1 MPLAPVA
8 SPGLSISGRQKSLL
22 VWISV
27 IAGSVLVLLG
37 PALWNGFPFMFYDS
51 GVFIELAVQGG
62 FSPER
67 SAFYASFLSAFRPS
81 FSLWPAMVAQVLMTV
96 LIMAAFARALL
107 PNLSAGRFF
116 ILIMVLCVGTGL
128 PWYAA
133 EILPDILA
141 PLLVICLYLLGFHAD
156 KLTWA
161 HKVALTAAAVL
172 AATSHASH
180 LGLAAGLAVF
190 VALMQIATRHMA
202 LASASPRWRLPVL
215 VFSLSL
221 LALVTSNFVRTGDV
235 FISRSGP
242 AFVLGRLVQD
252 GIVKRLLDDTCPE
265 SGYRLCAYKD
275 DLPRDAN
282 SYLWGQD
289 SPFWKLGGF
298 EGTADEAKSIIVESL
313 KRYPLLHLKAASRNT
328 LEQLVT
334 FETGDGIEPLFDV
347 PIPPMQ
353 RQIPEQVEDYRA
365 ARQQNDQIEFRWINV
380 LQVPVG
386 AASIVA
392 LAAILVAAGWRRN
405 WSDRFFLPAFLL
417 IALFGNAF
425 ICGALS
431 NPQDRYQ
438 SRLIWLAC
446 FAVLLLAKRPRAFSA
461 ALEPIIPRRT
471 TPDPRSRKAFQA
483 G

>member
-1 MPLAPVA
+1 MPRYFIHVSSIVTLLAPVA
-8 SPGLSISGRQKSLL
+8 SSGLAISARQRSLL
-22 VWISV
+22 VWISAV
-27 IAGSVLVLLG
+27 VGSVLVLLA

-51 GVFIELAVQGG
+51 GVFIELSIQGG

-96 LIMAAFARALL
+96 LVMAAFARALL
-107 PNLSAGRFF
+107 PGLSAGRFF
-116 ILIMVLCVGTGL
+116 AWVVVLCIATGL

-156 KLTWA
+156 RLGWPRKM
-161 HKVALTAAAVL
+161 ALTAVAVL

-180 LGLAAGLAVF
+180 LGLAAGL
-190 VALMQIATRHMA
+190 VALTALIQIATRHTA
-202 LASASPRWRLPVL
+202 LPSAAPRWRLPAL
-215 VFSLSL
+215 VFTLSL
-221 LALVTSNFVRTGDV
+221 LALVTSNFARTGEV
-235 FISRSGP
+235 FVSRSGP

-252 GIVKRLLDDTCPE
+252 GIVKRLLDDTCPG

-275 DLPRDAN
+275 TLPADAN
-282 SYLWGQD
+282 NYLWGQD

-298 EGTADEAKSIIVESL
+298 EGTADEAQRIIVDSL
-313 KRYPLLHLKAASRNT
+313 KRYPWLHLKTAARNT

-347 PIPPMQ
+347 PVPAMQ
-353 RQIPEQVEDYRA
+353 RQIPEQLEDYRA
-365 ARQQNDQIEFRWINV
+365 ARQQNDQIAFRWINAV
-380 LQVPVG
+380 QVPVG
-386 AASIVA
+386 AAAIAA
-392 LAAILVAAGWRRN
+392 LAAILVTAVRRRT
-405 WSDRFFLPAFLL
+405 WSDRVFLPAFIL
-417 IALFGNAF
+417 IALLGNAF

-438 SRLIWLAC
+438 SRLMWLVC
-446 FAVLLLAKRPRAFSA
+446 FAVLLLLAKRRDRP
-461 ALEPIIPRRT
+461 
-471 TPDPRSRKAFQA
+471 TPLTD
-483 G
+483 